1 MPMLLVA
8 DDSELDRMVIV
19 ELLKK
24 EPLDWLV
31 EQVTSAEEA
40 VKLMKE
46 IAFDVVITD
55 VLMEGMS
62 GLELLNHVHSQPR
75 KVPVIVVSGQ
85 DTRDAAIA
93 ALKNGAANYIPK
105 ASLPTLLGETVRQV
119 LDSASAEKNYQRL
132 ISTADDM
139 RFHFKLTNDLGLIR
153 PLISMIQQM
162 AIGMNV
168 LTTEDCTRL
177 GIAIDE
183 AIVNAI
189 CHGNLELAQDDMSYV
204 RRHLHAKRPIE
215 VVEERRKQSP
225 YDSRFVY
232 VACLITREGVKVSVR
247 DEGKGFALSD
257 VDQEQTGRGVT
268 LIQNL
273 VDKATFNEVGNE
285 ITLLKRALSANQ
297 APLNKAS

>member
-24 EPLDWLV
+24 EPIDWLV
-31 EQVTSAEEA
+31 EQVASAEEA

-62 GLELLNHVHSQPR
+62 GLELLNHVHKQPR

-93 ALKNGAANYIPK
+93 ALQSGAANYIPK
-105 ASLPTLLGETVRQV
+105 SGLPALLGETVRQV
-119 LDSASAEKNYQRL
+119 LDAASAEKNYQRL
-132 ISTADDM
+132 IATADDM
-139 RFHFKLTNDLGLIR
+139 RFHFKLNNDLGLIR
-153 PLISMIQQM
+153 PLFGLIQEM
-162 AIGMNV
+162 AIGMGV
-168 LTTEDCTRL
+168 LTLEDCTRL

-189 CHGNLELAQDDMSYV
+189 CHGNLELSQDDMSNV
-204 RRHLHAKRPIE
+204 RRHLHAKCPIE
-215 VVEERRKQSP
+215 IVEQRRKQAP
-225 YDSRFVY
+225 YNSRFVY
-232 VACLITREGVKVSVR
+232 VACLITHEGVKVSVR
-247 DEGKGFALSD
+247 DDGSGFALSS
-257 VDQEQTGRGVT
+257 VDQERQGRGVT

-273 VDKATFNEVGNE
+273 VDKATFNEMGNE
-285 ITLLKRALSANQ
+285 ITLLKRAVAPEHP
-297 APLNKAS
+297 PLNKAS

>member
-1 MPMLLVA
+1 MPMLLIA

-31 EQVTSAEEA
+31 EQVASAEEA
-40 VKLMKE
+40 VRLMKE

-62 GLELLNHVHSQPR
+62 GLELLNHVHRQPR

-93 ALKNGAANYIPK
+93 ALQNGATNYIPK
-105 ASLPTLLGETVRQV
+105 NSLPALLGETVRQV
-119 LDSASAEKNYQRL
+119 LDAASAEKDYQRL
-132 ISTADDM
+132 IATADEM
-139 RFHFKLTNDLGLIR
+139 RFRFKLNNDLSLIR

-162 AIGMNV
+162 ALGMSV
-168 LTTEDCTRL
+168 LSNEDTTRL
-177 GIAIDE
+177 GIALDE

-189 CHGNLELAQDDMSYV
+189 CHGNLELSHDEMSYV
-204 RRHLHAKRPIE
+204 RRHLHAKCPID
-215 VVEERRKQSP
+215 VVEQRRMLAP
-225 YDSRFVY
+225 YDSRCVY
-232 VACLITREGVKVSVR
+232 VASLITREGVKVSVR
-247 DEGKGFALSD
+247 DDGKGFALGS
-257 VDQEQTGRGVT
+257 VDQEQLGRGVT

-273 VDKATFNEVGNE
+273 VDKATFNEAGNE
-285 ITLLKRALSANQ
+285 ITLLKRAVSANHP
-297 APLNKAS
+297 PLNKAS

>member
-31 EQVTSAEEA
+31 EQVGSAEEA
-40 VKLMKE
+40 VRLMKE

-62 GLELLNHVHSQPR
+62 GLELLNHVHRQPR

-105 ASLPTLLGETVRQV
+105 NSLSTLLGETVRQV
-119 LDSASAEKNYQRL
+119 LDAASEEKNYQRL
-132 ISTADDM
+132 IATADEM
-139 RFHFKLTNDLGLIR
+139 RFHFKLNNDLSLIR
-153 PLISMIQQM
+153 PLISKIQQM
-162 AIGMNV
+162 ALGMSV
-168 LTTEDCTRL
+168 LTNEDCTRL
-177 GIAIDE
+177 GIAMDE

-189 CHGNLELAQDDMSYV
+189 CHGNLELSQDDMSYV
-204 RRHLHAKRPIE
+204 RRHLHAKCPIE
-215 VVEERRKQSP
+215 VVEERRKLAP

-232 VACLITREGVKVSVR
+232 VACLLTHEGVKVSVR
-247 DEGKGFALSD
+247 DDGKGFVLSS
-257 VDQEQTGRGVT
+257 VDQEQLGRGVT

-273 VDKATFNEVGNE
+273 VDKATFNETGNE
-285 ITLLKRALSANQ
+285 ITLLKRAGAANRP
-297 APLNKAS
+297 PLNKAS

>member
-1 MPMLLVA
+1 MPMILVA

-31 EQVTSAEEA
+31 EQVSSAEEA
-40 VKLMKE
+40 VRLMKE

-62 GLELLNHVHSQPR
+62 GLELLNHVHRQPR

-105 ASLPTLLGETVRQV
+105 PGLPSLLGETVRQV
-119 LDSASAEKNYQRL
+119 LDAASAEKNYQRL
-132 ISTADDM
+132 IATADEM
-139 RFHFKLTNDLGLIR
+139 RFHFKLNNDLSLIR

-162 AIGMNV
+162 ALGMSV
-168 LTTEDCTRL
+168 LSIEDSTRL
-177 GIAIDE
+177 GIAMDE

-189 CHGNLELAQDDMSYV
+189 CHGNLELSQDDMSYV
-204 RRHLHAKRPIE
+204 RRHLHAKCPIE
-215 VVEERRKQSP
+215 VVEQRRMLP
-225 YDSRFVY
+225 PHDSRYVY
-232 VACLITREGVKVSVR
+232 VACLITHEGVKVTVR
-247 DEGKGFALSD
+247 DDGKGFKLNS
-257 VDQEQTGRGVT
+257 VDQDQLGRGVT

-273 VDKATFNEVGNE
+273 VDNATYNEAGNE
-285 ITLLKRALSANQ
+285 ITLLKRAEVANHP
-297 APLNKAS
+297 PLNKAS

>member
-31 EQVTSAEEA
+31 EQVASAEEA

-62 GLELLNHVHSQPR
+62 GLELLNHVHRQPR

-93 ALKNGAANYIPK
+93 ALKSGAANYIPK
-105 ASLPTLLGETVRQV
+105 HSLPTLLGETVRQV
-119 LDSASAEKNYQRL
+119 LDAASAEKNYQRL
-132 ISTADDM
+132 IATADEM
-139 RFHFKLTNDLGLIR
+139 RFHFKLANDVGLIR

-162 AIGMNV
+162 ALGMNV
-168 LTTEDCTRL
+168 LSIEDCTRL
-177 GIAIDE
+177 GIAVDE

-204 RRHLHAKRPIE
+204 RRHLHAKCPIE
-215 VVEERRKQSP
+215 IIEQRRNQAP

-247 DEGKGFALSD
+247 DDGKGFALSS
-257 VDQEQTGRGVT
+257 VDEEQLGRGVT

-273 VDKATFNEVGNE
+273 VDKATFNETGNE
-285 ITLLKRALSANQ
+285 ITLLKRAVAPDHP
-297 APLNKAS
+297 PLNKAS